1 MHWGPAPDQNAYY
14 KTHWEK
20 DLVGTDFAT
29 DFHLFGLEWNE
40 NGITFLLDNEV
51 KIMGFY
57 CSTVCPSYAR
67 NIA

>member
-51 KIMGFY
+51 KSGFFS
-57 CSTVCPSYAR
+57 STVTP
-67 NIA
+67 